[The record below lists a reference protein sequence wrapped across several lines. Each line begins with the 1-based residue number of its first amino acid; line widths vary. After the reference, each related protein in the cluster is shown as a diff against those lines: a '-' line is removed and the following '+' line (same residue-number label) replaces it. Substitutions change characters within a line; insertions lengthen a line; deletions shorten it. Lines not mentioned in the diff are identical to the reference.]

1 MLESIILTVVTTTV
15 GYIFGYKKNKNEI
28 ETGKLDNLEKSI
40 HIYQVMI
47 DDLSKKVE
55 DLTFQITKLEG
66 MIDGLKKENKKL
78 KEKTNSL

>member
-28 ETGKLDNLEKSI
+28 ENGKLDNLEKSI

-66 MIDGLKKENKKL
+66 MIDGLKKENKRL

>member
-66 MIDGLKKENKKL
+66 MIDIVNKKCFC
-78 KEKTNSL
+78 N